1 MESSRLNFS
10 LRQLRYFVTAA
21 ETLSFTSAARL
32 MHISQPSISSAIS
45 ELEDAFGI
53 QLFIRHHAAGLSL
66 TQAGRELLGKTR
78 DLLKNAEE
86 LQSVARGLDTG
97 MTGTIALGCLVSLA
111 PPLLSGLISRFL
123 ADHAGIAFK
132 TMEAHQDGLFEG
144 LHDGSLD
151 IALTYDIDLTDDIDF
166 RPLVRLPP
174 YVILPSKHPLAQ
186 HRAVS
191 LANLVDEPYVM
202 LDLPHSREYFSS
214 LFDAL
219 GQRPVPVFRS
229 SQPEVVRGMVAN
241 GLGYSILNFP
251 LKSTQTVD
259 GEDFVVKRFKE
270 KVVATTL
277 GIAQSR
283 TMKPRM
289 VVQRFA
295 SFAEELIKHQYVRP

>member
-132 TMEAHQDGLFEG
+132 TTEGHQDDLFKG

-151 IALTYDIDLTDDIDF
+151 IALTYDIDLTDEIDF

-191 LANLVDEPYVM
+191 LASLVDEPYVM

-214 LFDAL
+214 LFDAI

-289 VVQRFA
+289 VVQKFA
-295 SFAEELIKHQYVRP
+295 SFAEGLIKTQYVRP